1 MIKVYQ
7 KNLIT
12 SFLKT
17 LLVVFFI
24 FFSLVIIL
32 NIFEEV
38 SYLRDT
44 DTNLFFP
51 VFLTF
56 LNSPSIVYETFPF
69 IFFISTQFLFIRLLD
84 KEELDIFKK
93 VSLSNIKIITILSIF
108 AFLLSLLILII
119 FYNLSSNL
127 KFIYLD
133 LKNKYSKDNKYL
145 AVVTENGL
153 WIKDEIDNSI
163 NIINAE
169 RISNGILYDVTIN
182 QFTQE
187 YENFNNI
194 LVDEVNIM
202 NKQWV
207 LKNVN
212 YSTGSSSTKKSKNIL
227 FKSNFDA
234 DQINQLFSDL
244 SALNFIEL
252 NKLKNDY
259 KNIGYSVTNLN
270 IHYHKL
276 ASYPINLTIMTIF
289 GCIIMLNI
297 KRNNS
302 KIFHLILGTFCSV
315 VIYYVNYFSSLLG
328 ENEKMPEFLSIWLPL
343 LIISL
348 FCTIGLV
355 RINEK

>member
-7 KNLIT
+7 KYLII

-17 LLVVFFI
+17 LLIVFSI

-51 VFLTF
+51 IFLTF

-69 IFFISTQFLFIRLLD
+69 IFFISTQFLFIKLLD

-108 AFLLSLLILII
+108 AFSLSIFILII

-153 WIKDEIDNSI
+153 WIKDEINNSI

-169 RISNGILYDVTIN
+169 KISNGVLYDVTIN
-182 QFTQE
+182 QFNKK

-194 LVDEVNIM
+194 LVDEVNIK
-202 NKQWV
+202 NKEWV

-212 YSTGSSSTKKSKNIL
+212 FSSGNSSTKQSENI
-227 FKSNFDA
+227 FW
-234 DQINQLFSDL
+234 QL
-244 SALNFIEL
+244 A
-252 NKLKNDY
+252 K
-259 KNIGYSVTNLN
+259 
-270 IHYHKL
+270 
-276 ASYPINLTIMTIF
+276 
-289 GCIIMLNI
+289 I
-297 KRNNS
+297 K
-302 KIFHLILGTFCSV
+302 
-315 VIYYVNYFSSLLG
+315 
-328 ENEKMPEFLSIWLPL
+328 
-343 LIISL
+343 
-348 FCTIGLV
+348 
-355 RINEK
+355 

>member
-7 KNLIT
+7 KYLIS

-17 LLVVFFI
+17 FLVVFLI

-32 NIFEEV
+32 NVFEEV

-51 VFLTF
+51 LFLTF

-69 IFFISTQFLFIRLLD
+69 IFFISTQFLFIKLLD
-84 KEELDIFKK
+84 REELDIFKK
-93 VSLSNIKIITILSIF
+93 VSLSNFKIMSILTTFTFFLSIF
-108 AFLLSLLILII
+108 ILII

-153 WIKDEIDNSI
+153 WIKDEINNNI

-169 RISNGILYDVTIN
+169 KISDGILYDVTIN

-187 YENFNNI
+187 YQNFNNI
-194 LVDEVNIM
+194 IVDEININ
-202 NKQWV
+202 NKSWI
-207 LKNVN
+207 LKNAN
-212 YSTGSSSTKKSKNIL
+212 YSSGSSGTKKKENIL
-227 FKSNFDA
+227 FESNFDA
-234 DQINQLFSDL
+234 NQINQLFSDL
-244 SALNFIEL
+244 SSLNFIEL
-252 NKLKNDY
+252 SKLKKDY
-259 KNIGYSVTNLN
+259 QNLGYSVTNLN

-276 ASYPINLTIMTIF
+276 ASYPINLSIMTLF

-302 KIFHLILGTFCSV
+302 KIFHLILGTLCSV
-315 VIYYVNYFSSLLG
+315 IIYYVNYFSSLLG

-348 FCTIGLV
+348 FCCIGLV

>member
-7 KNLIT
+7 KYLIS
-12 SFLKT
+12 SFLKIFLT
-17 LLVVFFI
+17 VFSV

-32 NIFEEV
+32 NVFEEV
-38 SYLRDT
+38 SYLKDSDT
-44 DTNLFFP
+44 GLLFPF
-51 VFLTF
+51 FLTI

-69 IFFISTQFLFIRLLD
+69 IFFISTQFLFIKLLD

-93 VSLSNIKIITILSIF
+93 VSLSNFKIISVLSIFSFILSIF
-108 AFLLSLLILII
+108 ILII

-153 WIKDEIDNSI
+153 WIKDEINNNI

-169 RISNGILYDVTIN
+169 KISDGILYDVTIN
-182 QFTQE
+182 QFTKL
-187 YENFNNI
+187 YENFNN
-194 LVDEVNIM
+194 LMVDEIDI
-202 NKQWV
+202 KEKKWV
-207 LKNVN
+207 LNNVI
-212 YSTGSSSTKKSKNIL
+212 YSTNGSSTKKDKNIV
-227 FKSNFDA
+227 FESNFDS

-244 SALNFIEL
+244 SSLNFFEL
-252 NKLKNDY
+252 SNLKTGYKKL
-259 KNIGYSVTNLN
+259 GYSVTNIN
-270 IHYHKL
+270 IHFHKL
-276 ASYPINLTIMTIF
+276 VSYPINLTIMTLF
-289 GCIIMLNI
+289 GCIVMLNI

-302 KIFHLILGTFCSV
+302 KIFHLILGTLLSV
-315 VIYYVNYFSSLLG
+315 IIYYINYFSGLLG
-328 ENEKMPEFLSIWLPL
+328 ENEKMPEFLSIWFPL

-348 FCTIGLV
+348 FCVIGLI

>member
-7 KNLIT
+7 KYLVT

-17 LLVVFFI
+17 LLVVFSI
-24 FFSLVIIL
+24 FLSLVIIL

-44 DTNLFFP
+44 DTNLLFP
-51 VFLTF
+51 IFLTF

-69 IFFISTQFLFIRLLD
+69 IFFISTQFLFIKLLD
-84 KEELDIFKK
+84 REELDIFKK
-93 VSLSNIKIITILSIF
+93 VSLSNFKIITILSVF

-153 WIKDEIDNSI
+153 WIKDEINNNI

-182 QFTQE
+182 QFTKN

-194 LVDEVNIM
+194 LVDEVNIN

-212 YSTGSSSTKKSKNIL
+212 YSSGSSSTQKSENIL
-227 FKSNFDA
+227 FESNFDA

-259 KNIGYSVTNLN
+259 QNIGYSVTNLN

-302 KIFHLILGTFCSV
+302 KIFHLILRNFLFCS
-315 VIYYVNYFSSLLG
+315 NLLY
-328 ENEKMPEFLSIWLPL
+328 K
-343 LIISL
+343 L
-348 FCTIGLV
+348 FF
-355 RINEK
+355 

>member
-7 KNLIT
+7 RYLIA
-12 SFLKT
+12 SFIKT
-17 LLVVFFI
+17 LLIVFSI

-38 SYLRDT
+38 SYLKET
-44 DTNLFFP
+44 DTNLLFP
-51 VFLTF
+51 FFLTL

-69 IFFISTQFLFIRLLD
+69 IFFISTQFLFIKLLD

-93 VSLSNIKIITILSIF
+93 VSLSNIKIIYILSLFSFIT
-108 AFLLSLLILII
+108 SLLIVII

-153 WIKDEIDNSI
+153 WIKDEINNNI

-169 RISNGILYDVTIN
+169 RIDGNTLYEITIN
-182 QFTQE
+182 QFTGN
-187 YENFNNI
+187 YDNFNNI
-194 LVDEVNIM
+194 LVDEANIE
-202 NKQWV
+202 NKNWI
-207 LKNVN
+207 LKNAN
-212 YSTGSSSTKKSKNIL
+212 YSSKNLSVETSKNTI
-227 FKSNFDA
+227 FETNFDSE
-234 DQINQLFSDL
+234 QISKLFSDL
-244 SALNFIEL
+244 SSLNFIEL
-252 NKLKNDY
+252 NNLKSEY
-259 KNIGYSVTNLN
+259 SKIGYSITNIN
-270 IHYHKL
+270 IHFHKII
-276 ASYPINLTIMTIF
+276 SYPINLTIMTVF

-302 KIFHLILGTFCSV
+302 KIFHLILGTLCSV
-315 VIYYVNYFSSLLG
+315 IIYYINYFSGLLG
-328 ENEKMPEFLSIWLPL
+328 ENEKMPEFLAIWLPL
-343 LIISL
+343 MLISL
-348 FCTIGLV
+348 FCLIGLV

>member
-7 KNLIT
+7 RYLIT
-12 SFLKT
+12 SFIKT
-17 LLVVFFI
+17 LLIVFSI

-38 SYLRDT
+38 SYLKET
-44 DTNLFFP
+44 DTNLLFP
-51 VFLTF
+51 FFLTL

-69 IFFISTQFLFIRLLD
+69 IFFISTQFLFIKLLD

-93 VSLSNIKIITILSIF
+93 VSLSNIKIIYILSLFSFIT
-108 AFLLSLLILII
+108 SLLIVII

-153 WIKDEIDNSI
+153 WIKDEINNNI

-169 RISNGILYDVTIN
+169 RIDGNTLYEITIN
-182 QFTQE
+182 QFTGN
-187 YENFNNI
+187 YNNFNNI
-194 LVDEVNIM
+194 LVDEANIE
-202 NKQWV
+202 NKNWI
-207 LKNVN
+207 LKNAN
-212 YSTGSSSTKKSKNIL
+212 YSSKNLSVETSKNTI
-227 FKSNFDA
+227 FETNFDSE
-234 DQINQLFSDL
+234 QISKLFSDL
-244 SALNFIEL
+244 SSLNFIEL
-252 NKLKNDY
+252 NNLKSEY
-259 KNIGYSVTNLN
+259 SKIGYSITNIN
-270 IHYHKL
+270 IHFHKII
-276 ASYPINLTIMTIF
+276 SYPINLTIMTVF

-302 KIFHLILGTFCSV
+302 KIFHLILGTLCSV
-315 VIYYVNYFSSLLG
+315 IIYYINYFSGLLG
-328 ENEKMPEFLSIWLPL
+328 ENEKMPEFLAIWLPL
-343 LIISL
+343 MLISL
-348 FCTIGLV
+348 FCLIGLV

>member
-7 KNLIT
+7 KYLIF

-17 LLVVFFI
+17 LLVVFSI

-44 DTNLFFP
+44 DTNLLFP
-51 VFLTF
+51 LFLTL

-93 VSLSNIKIITILSIF
+93 VSLSNFKIISILSSF
-108 AFLLSLLILII
+108 AFAISIFILII

-127 KFIYLD
+127 KFVYLD

-153 WIKDEIDNSI
+153 WIKDEINNYI

-169 RISNGILYDVTIN
+169 RISEGILYDVTIN
-182 QFTQE
+182 QFTKN
-187 YENFNNI
+187 YENINNI
-194 LVDEVNIM
+194 LVDEINISS
-202 NKQWV
+202 KKWI
-207 LKNVN
+207 LKNAN
-212 YSTGSSSTKKSKNIL
+212 YSSGSSSTKKSENT
-227 FKSNFDA
+227 FFESNFDA
-234 DQINQLFSDL
+234 EQINQLFSDL
-244 SALNFIEL
+244 SSLNFIEL
-252 NKLKNDY
+252 NKLKSEYQNV
-259 KNIGYSVTNLN
+259 GYSITNLN
-270 IHYHKL
+270 IHFHKL

-289 GCIIMLNI
+289 GCIVMLNI
-297 KRNNS
+297 KRNSS
-302 KIFHLILGTFCSV
+302 KIFHLILGTLCSV

-328 ENEKMPEFLSIWLPL
+328 ENEQLPEYLSIWLPL

-348 FCTIGLV
+348 FCSIGLV

>member
-7 KNLIT
+7 KYLMS
-12 SFLKT
+12 SFSKI
-17 LLVVFFI
+17 LLMVFLI

-32 NIFEEV
+32 NVFEEV
-38 SYLRDT
+38 SYLKHT
-44 DTNLFFP
+44 DTNLLFP
-51 VFLTF
+51 FFLTL

-69 IFFISTQFLFIRLLD
+69 IFFISTQFLFIKLLD

-93 VSLSNIKIITILSIF
+93 VSLSNFKIISILSTF
-108 AFLLSLLILII
+108 TFLLSILILII

-153 WIKDEIDNSI
+153 WIKDEINNNI

-169 RISNGILYDVTIN
+169 KISDGVLHDVTIN
-182 QFTQE
+182 QFTKL
-187 YENFNNI
+187 YKNFNNI
-194 LVDEVNIM
+194 LVDEIDIRE
-202 NKQWV
+202 KKWI
-207 LKNVN
+207 LKNII
-212 YSTGSSSTKKSKNIL
+212 YSENGSSTKKDNNII
-227 FKSNFDA
+227 FESNFDS

-244 SALNFIEL
+244 SSLNFLQL
-252 NKLKNDY
+252 NSLKYEYKKL
-259 KNIGYSVTNLN
+259 GYSVTNIN
-270 IHYHKL
+270 IHFHKL
-276 ASYPINLTIMTIF
+276 ISYPINLTIMTLF
-289 GCIIMLNI
+289 GCIVMLNI

-302 KIFHLILGTFCSV
+302 KIFHLILGTLLSV
-315 VIYYVNYFSSLLG
+315 IIYYINFFSGLLG
-328 ENEKMPEFLSIWLPL
+328 ENEKIPESLSIWLPL

-348 FCTIGLV
+348 FCVIGLI